1 MPFTILFGMFDPP
14 SMTAG
19 QEVLGYNFGKNIKYR
34 RSAQQRCTREE
45 GILGSAQLR
54 HIQK

>member
-1 MPFTILFGMFDPP
+1 MPFTILLGMFDPP
-14 SMTAG
+14 SMTTG

-34 RSAQQRCTREE
+34 RSTQQRFTREE

-54 HIQK
+54 HIEK